1 MSFSTF
7 GPLWLVHDDDVAVR
21 ERGDETFFHPFLE
34 RGRVHR
40 LIVSFLGHETGKAQ
54 TSDHR
59 DGLVMAVGNA
69 DPQPSPSP
77 AASAFACQIGRSSR
91 FVDENEFPGVRIEL
105 RPKPRL
111 ALLQDVRALLLL
123 GVGSLFLKVIS
134 WRSKKRQITDEEKC
148 SPQVAI
154 NRPWISSSVIS
165 G

>member
-40 LIVSFLGHETGKAQ
+40 LIVSFLGRETGKAQ

-77 AASAFACQIGRSSR
+77 AASALRARLVEAPVSSMKTSFLGSRSSCAP
-91 FVDENEFPGVRIEL
+91 NH
-105 RPKPRL
+105 
-111 ALLQDVRALLLL
+111 A
-123 GVGSLFLKVIS
+123 
-134 WRSKKRQITDEEKC
+134 WRCFRTSGRCC
-148 SPQVAI
+148 SSAWAVFF
-154 NRPWISSSVIS
+154 
-165 G
+165 